1 MLKKVGKW
9 EIVQSSTGSLPISY
23 KWVGKSQRILDERGV
38 DIEEEEE
45 EKEERGGDIE
55 KLPRG
60 ITTVATTND
69 EDPHPLMKVQIL

>member
-45 EKEERGGDIE
+45 ERGGDIE

-69 EDPHPLMKVQIL
+69 ENPHPLMKVQIL